1 MIARL
6 RGVKRVVLR
15 PLIDFPKKHKEKT
28 KDRPRRNWQ
37 GKRGKR
43 MGIVVCVFVFFLWT
57 NVWAQEHAP
66 QSTPSAQKDKV
77 LRPPSPAEK
86 KAAEVTTLE
95 PVVVTATRS
104 NTPLTNV
111 PAAVSVVEQSDI
123 QLGQPTITLDES
135 LNRVPGVF
143 PQNNFNFAQDQRLSI
158 RGFGTRA
165 AFGIREIKLIVD
177 GLPETSPDGQTEIDT
192 LDLGAVRRIEVL
204 RGPASSLYGNASGG
218 VINIVTEDG
227 PTTPFLE
234 TRLMGGYFGLQKYQT
249 KTGGQLGKLN
259 YFFNTSYFSI
269 DGYRDRSRSQ
279 NVLFNGKLRYSI
291 TEKSDLTTIM
301 NFTDAPLAEDAG
313 GLTRDQVKQDRRQA
327 RDANVIFGAGERL
340 RQGKL
345 GFVYRNEFMPGH
357 EITVTQYSLFRQFTG
372 KLPIAPALGSGIVVF
387 DRFGIGGGVK
397 YRIDARISGFRNRLI
412 IGVDTQY
419 QLDNRRRFDNEEA
432 NRGSL
437 RFHQD
442 EEVTSVG
449 PFLRD
454 EFYLLD
460 NLQLSFGLRYDN
472 IEFSVDDKFLAD
484 GDDSG
489 GRTMDQISPM
499 GGILYS
505 PWSFLH
511 MYANVSTAFQVPT
524 TTEFANP
531 NEGGGFNPDIEPQT
545 AINYE
550 VGVRGTMLERL
561 SYDISLFWIVI
572 DNELIQFEGASGRSY
587 FRNAGRST
595 RRGAE
600 LHFDYPILPQLV
612 WSLSYSYIDASFDRY
627 TTPDGNFNDNDE
639 PGIPSNQLFTELLYS
654 HSSGLYG
661 AFNILHIDEFFA
673 NDANTARNDAYTVL
687 NLRFG
692 YDTYLGNIRFSPF
705 IGLNNITDEHYNGL
719 VRLNA
724 VGGRYFEPAP
734 DFNAYGG
741 LAMTYEF

>member
-1 MIARL
+1 
-6 RGVKRVVLR
+6 
-15 PLIDFPKKHKEKT
+15 
-28 KDRPRRNWQ
+28 
-37 GKRGKR
+37 
-43 MGIVVCVFVFFLWT
+43 MGIVIYLLALILCLPV
-57 NVWAQEHAP
+57 NIWAQESSPHAAP
-66 QSTPSAQKDKV
+66 SNQTNQASQSLTEQK
-77 LRPPSPAEK
+77 RAT
-86 KAAEVTTLE
+86 VTTLE

-104 NTPLTNV
+104 ATPLTDV

-123 QLGQPTITLDES
+123 QLGQPTITLDEA
-135 LNRVPGVF
+135 LNRVPGLF
-143 PQNNFNFAQDQRLSI
+143 PQNNFNFSQDQRLSI

-192 LDLGAVRRIEVL
+192 LDLGSVRRIEVL

-218 VINIVTEDG
+218 VINIITEDG
-227 PTTPFLE
+227 PSRPFLE
-234 TRLMGGYFGLQKYQT
+234 TRLMGGYFGMQKYQT
-249 KTGGQLGKLN
+249 KTGGQFGKLN
-259 YFFNTSYFSI
+259 YFFNTSYFTI
-269 DGYRDRSRSQ
+269 DGFRDRSRSQ
-279 NVLFNGKLRYSI
+279 NVIFNGKLRYTI
-291 TEKSDLTTIM
+291 NERADLTTLL
-301 NFTDAPLAEDAG
+301 NFTDAPLADDAG
-313 GLTRDQVKQDRRQA
+313 GLTLAQVKQNRRQA
-327 RDANVIFGAGERL
+327 RDTNITFGAGERL

-345 GFVYRNEFMPGH
+345 GFVYRHEVLPGH
-357 EITVTQYSLFRQFTG
+357 ELTVTQYSLFRQFVG
-372 KLPIAPALGSGIVVF
+372 KLPIAPRLGSGIVVF

-397 YRIDARISGFRNRLI
+397 YGIETRIAGFRNRLI
-412 IGVDTQY
+412 VGVDTQY
-419 QLDNRRRFDNEEA
+419 QIDNRRRFDNENA
-432 NRGSL
+432 NRGAL

-454 EFYLLD
+454 EFYLRD
-460 NLQLSFGLRYDN
+460 NLQLSFGLRYDSV
-472 IEFSVDDKFLAD
+472 EFSVDDRFLSD

-489 GRTMDQISPM
+489 GRTMDQLSPM

-511 MYANVSTAFQVPT
+511 LYANVSTAFQVPT

-531 NEGGGFNPDIEPQT
+531 NEGGGFNPDIEPQK

-550 VGVRGTMLERL
+550 VGLRGTVWEKL
-561 SYDISLFWIVI
+561 SYDVALFWIVI
-572 DNELIQFEGASGRSY
+572 DDELIQFEGPSGRSF

-600 LHFDYPILPQLV
+600 FHFDYPILPQLV
-612 WSLSYSYIDASFDRY
+612 WSLAYSYIDASFDRY
-627 TTPDGNFNDNDE
+627 TTPAGRFNDNDE
-639 PGIPSNQLFTELLYS
+639 PGIPANQLFTELLYF

-661 AFNILHIDEFFA
+661 AFNILFIDEFFA
-673 NDANTARNDAYTVL
+673 DDANTTRNDAYTVL

-724 VGGRYFEPAP
+724 AAGRFFEPAP
-734 DFNAYGG
+734 DFNVYGG
-741 LAMTYEF
+741 LAMAYEF